1 MDLNNLLEEISND
14 ISFNESDL
22 NTIKES
28 TDKFIEEELDKINRY
43 LKKSVL
49 DFTKKEIE
57 KLKKNKMDLLN
68 KNINTITE
76 SVLIQVSEEYNL
88 DKKKV
93 LEDNKI
99 NLLEINNFHNL
110 YEEDNN
116 LLELNNTLNDIEDNV
131 CEEDN
136 KKNNDKPTT
145 KIKKKTVELDKTT
158 ENDAYKNHL
167 IQQKKCP
174 IFQKGKYCEKT
185 AKHGHYCGYH
195 KKFNI

>member
-57 KLKKNKMDLLN
+57 NLKKNKMDLLN

-131 CEEDN
+131 CDEDN

-158 ENDAYKNHL
+158 ENYAYKNHL